1 MFTNCDVI
9 SIKMCLLYGIQTFR
23 FSKNAEMAVN
33 GTHGKIV
40 AADIGVASTSNAPS
54 FADALVHG
62 TLHQLSTP

>member
-1 MFTNCDVI
+1 
-9 SIKMCLLYGIQTFR
+9 MCLLYGIQPFC
-23 FSKNAEMAVN
+23 FSQNAEIAVN
-33 GTHGKIV
+33 DTHGKTF